1 MTHAIKVAYT
11 DLVLFLKNPIDQAGE
26 PISTKQKI
34 KLLLSLLA
42 IEIPFILLFSILLQ
56 GLESLELVDNKDHS
70 VLKMMQ
76 SMPVAVFFFVAVIIT
91 PFFEELL
98 FRLYLRYRHNY
109 VFTTIIGLASL
120 TGSTNRE
127 KTSNSLRSFWTKRYK
142 YIFYF
147 SALIFGFVHLF
158 NFPFSLTILL
168 LSPILVAP
176 QIILGSIIGYL
187 RVRYG
192 FMMGF
197 FMHALHNAVFV
208 GLGLLAMS
216 QSAVK
221 VNSKTKE
228 YVVAIRETFDKHDDS
243 SLKNYPD
250 SLVYENA
257 SLKATIAYL
266 LKTNESLLNTN
277 DPEKL
282 DSRLN
287 FIFKNKTKD
296 STKTKSMA
304 LEQLMKS
311 YDFTIVKKILPTTV
325 WHLEVVNP
333 ALLTKHKSNGEQRA
347 NEVITTK
354 EKLTLKNCGIKQLS
368 FALNQDGKHLIIDQ
382 TNETAIYDFTL
393 SVGNFETMKEQLQ
406 SKYGI
411 TLTKRK
417 MNYEHS
423 QILFKKS
430 K

>member
-1 MTHAIKVAYT
+1 MTPTIKATYT
-11 DLVLFLKNPIDQAGE
+11 DLILFLNNPIDQARE

-34 KLLLSLLA
+34 KLLFSLLA
-42 IEIPFILLFSILLQ
+42 IEIPFIMLFSILLK
-56 GLESLELVDNKDHS
+56 GLEALELVDNKDHS

-76 SMPVAVFFFVAVIIT
+76 SMPVAVFFFVAVIVT

-98 FRLYLRYRHNY
+98 FRLYLRYRYNY

-127 KTSNSLRSFWTKRYK
+127 KTSTRLRSFWTKRYK

-187 RVRYG
+187 RIRYG

-228 YVVAIRETFDKHDDS
+228 YVVSIRETFDKHDDS

-250 SLVYENA
+250 SLAYENA

-277 DPEKL
+277 DTEKL

-287 FIFKNKTKD
+287 FIFSNKTKD

-304 LEQLMKS
+304 LKQLMKS
-311 YDFTIVKKILPTTV
+311 YDFTIAKKILPTTV

-333 ALLTKHKSNGEQRA
+333 ALLSKHKSNGEQRA
-347 NEVITTK
+347 NEVTTTK
-354 EKLTLKNCGIKQLS
+354 EKLTLKNCGIRELS
-368 FALNQDGKHLIIDQ
+368 SALNQDEKHLIIDK
-382 TNETAIYDFTL
+382 TNETAIYNFTL
-393 SVGNFETMKEQLQ
+393 SVGNFETMKEQLR

-411 TLTKRK
+411 ALIKRTT
-417 MNYEHS
+417 NYEHS
-423 QILFKKS
+423 QITFKES